1 MRLTSYW
8 RHDGSDERQDRVDDG
23 DLFNV
28 ETHLDHLKGHV
39 RQIQRHGWN
48 LINESYKGKC

>member
-1 MRLTSYW
+1 MRPTSYW
-8 RHDGSDERQDRVDDG
+8 RHDRSDERQDRVDDG